1 MYGRG
6 DNARW
11 SASEH
16 SFSQLCAPTS
26 STLSLL
32 PTIIDKVD
40 YVVDVTDTTTVY
52 TYHFTSL
59 KSNNIDCNNLQTR
72 QTVITDNTFPGTP
85 NTGFTSGTPTYVSP
99 SDSYFTVANTH

>member
-11 SASEH
+11 SATEH

-26 STLSLL
+26 STLTLL
-32 PTIIDKVD
+32 PKIIDKVD
-40 YVVDVTDTTTVY
+40 YVVDIGDPTVY
-52 TYHFTSL
+52 TYHFTPL

-72 QTVITDNTFPGTP
+72 QTLTSDNTFPGTA
-85 NTGFTSGTPTYVSP
+85 NTGFTSGTPTVGSAT
-99 SDSYFTVANTH
+99 DSYFSVANNH